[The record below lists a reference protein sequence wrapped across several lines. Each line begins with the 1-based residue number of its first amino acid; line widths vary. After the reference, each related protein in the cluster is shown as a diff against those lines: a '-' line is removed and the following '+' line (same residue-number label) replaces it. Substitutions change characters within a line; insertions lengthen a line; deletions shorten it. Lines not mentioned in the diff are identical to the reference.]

1 MRGRTHTR
9 EFKLEIVRQVA
20 SGQKRPAQVCREH
33 QLAESLLLRWRK
45 EYEERGEEAFSPRQ
59 LSGAEALEAKIAEL
73 EQFAGQL
80 ALENQV
86 LKNASSRTPSRRGTL

>member
-45 EYEERGEEAFSPRQ
+45 EYEERGVEAFSPRQ